1 MKDLGL
7 EHTDFFAKRI
17 LLLVTHK
24 FTDSVELFIPLVLNV
39 KDHSLVV
46 YEFVKNQS
54 VVKGFCFPDSISE
67 NRIIVRS

>member
-7 EHTDFFAKRI
+7 EPTDFFAKSI

-24 FTDSVELFIPLVLNV
+24 FTDSVELFIPSVLNV

-46 YEFVKNQS
+46 YEFVKKINLW
-54 VVKGFCFPDSISE
+54 
-67 NRIIVRS
+67 

>member
-24 FTDSVELFIPLVLNV
+24 FTDSMELCIPLVLNV

-46 YEFVKNQS
+46 YEFVK
-54 VVKGFCFPDSISE
+54 KSICDKRFLFS
-67 NRIIVRS
+67 